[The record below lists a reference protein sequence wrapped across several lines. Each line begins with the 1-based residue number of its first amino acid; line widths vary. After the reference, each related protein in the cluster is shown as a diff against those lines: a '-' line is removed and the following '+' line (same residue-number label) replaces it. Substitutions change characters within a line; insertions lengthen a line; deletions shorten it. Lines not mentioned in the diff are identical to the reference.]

1 MQKFITKVTQ
11 TVLAST
17 VMLAVIAIDA
27 PFAKAVSL
35 IEKDLFFGRN
45 IPGSGQVSEEEFQD
59 FVDDVITKRFPTG
72 LTIVDADRQFLD
84 STGTLVQEP
93 SKLVTLFVEDTP
105 DTETAINEIV
115 LSYLQTFNQESVL
128 QVTNE
133 DELKIGF
140 SAGENLIEND
150 PVPEFIETDL
160 FFGRNVPTGGQVS
173 EEQFQTFVDRSI
185 TPRFPAGLTIFDA
198 NGQFQDSTGTVIEE
212 PSKVVRLLLE
222 DTVEN
227 ELALDEIIDDYIQQF
242 NQESVLLAVN
252 EDIVVGF
259 GAGENLIE
267 NDPVPEFIETDL
279 FFGRNIPTSG
289 QVSEEQFQTFVDR
302 SITPRF
308 PAGLTIFDANGQFQD
323 STGTVIEEP
332 SKVVRL
338 LLEDTVENEL
348 ALDGIIRD
356 YIQQFNQES
365 VLLVVDED
373 VEVAFDA
380 EAPTDVLEP
389 GLILGLLASSTVAI
403 LAYKKKLKIA

>member
-1 MQKFITKVTQ
+1 MQRFITKVTQ
-11 TVLAST
+11 AVLAST
-17 VMLAVIAIDA
+17 AMLAAIAIDA
-27 PFAKAVSL
+27 PFAKAISL

-45 IPGSGQVSEEEFQD
+45 IPGGGQVSEEQFQD
-59 FVDDVITKRFPTG
+59 FVDDVITQRFPAG
-72 LTIVDADRQFLD
+72 LTIIDADGQFLD

-93 SKLVTLFVEDTP
+93 SKLVTLFVEDTL

-133 DELKIGF
+133 DELKVGF
-140 SAGENLIEND
+140 GARENLIEND
-150 PVPEFIETDL
+150 PVPELIQTDL
-160 FFGRNVPTGGQVS
+160 FFGRNIPTGGQVS

-198 NGQFQDSTGTVIEE
+198 NGQFQGSTGSIIEE

-222 DTVEN
+222 DTIEN

-252 EDIVVGF
+252 EDVAVGF

-267 NDPVPEFIETDL
+267 NDPVPELIQTDL
-279 FFGRNIPTSG
+279 FFGRNIPTGG
-289 QVSEEQFQTFVDR
+289 QVSEEQFQTFVDL

-323 STGTVIEEP
+323 STGTIIEEP

-348 ALDGIIRD
+348 ALDEIIRD
-356 YIQQFNQES
+356 YSQQFNQES

-373 VEVAFDA
+373 IEVAFDA
-380 EAPTDVLEP
+380 EARRDIPEP
-389 GLILGLLASSTVAI
+389 RSIFGLLALGTVVV
-403 LAYKKKLKIA
+403 LVRQPR

>member
-1 MQKFITKVTQ
+1 M
-11 TVLAST
+11 
-17 VMLAVIAIDA
+17 
-27 PFAKAVSL
+27 
-35 IEKDLFFGRN
+35 
-45 IPGSGQVSEEEFQD
+45 
-59 FVDDVITKRFPTG
+59 
-72 LTIVDADRQFLD
+72 
-84 STGTLVQEP
+84 
-93 SKLVTLFVEDTP
+93 
-105 DTETAINEIV
+105 
-115 LSYLQTFNQESVL
+115 
-128 QVTNE
+128 
-133 DELKIGF
+133 
-140 SAGENLIEND
+140 
-150 PVPEFIETDL
+150 
-160 FFGRNVPTGGQVS
+160 S

-242 NQESVLLAVN
+242 NQESVLLTVN
-252 EDIVVGF
+252 EDVVVGF

-267 NDPVPEFIETDL
+267 NDPVPEFIETNL
-279 FFGRNIPTSG
+279 FFGRNIPTGG

-323 STGTVIEEP
+323 NTGTVIEEP

-373 VEVAFDA
+373 VEVVFDA
-380 EAPTDVLEP
+380 EAPTDVPEP
-389 GLILGLLASSTVAI
+389 GLILGLLASGTVAV
-403 LAYKKKLKIA
+403 LSYKKKLKVA